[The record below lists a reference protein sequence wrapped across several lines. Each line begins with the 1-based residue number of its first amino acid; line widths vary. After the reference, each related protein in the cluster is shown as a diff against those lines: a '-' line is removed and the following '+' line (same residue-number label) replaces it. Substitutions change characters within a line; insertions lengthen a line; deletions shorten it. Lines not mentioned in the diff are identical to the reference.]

1 MTINQTLRGL
11 LLTLTIHA
19 AVCAYGEEEV
29 LITRDI
35 HYGSDPL
42 QTVDVY
48 ATNYCKLNTCPVVM
62 WVHGGG
68 WKRGDTGGTSSTDMQ
83 TLWARQGIVMVG
95 VNYRLTPD
103 VQHPALVQDIA
114 AAFNW
119 TTSNIAQYGGDKRRI
134 SLLGH
139 SAGAHLVALVAT
151 DPRYLAAY
159 GLKISTDIRDVFP
172 IDTASFDLTDK
183 SSVFV
188 SALVKDAFG
197 TDPAVLNDASP
208 IWQVNAKGAYPPFLI
223 AATSARPD
231 AINTSQTLQAK
242 LRSANDSADVMVMDY
257 GNAGQLQAHG
267 LIAEDLA
274 NLDSAMTKALLRRVT
289 TPAIDTEVLMDWAQ
303 MSYPQLFPGPQ
314 TSITAPPYVYRH
326 YPTTGNYLGVS
337 GKTVYVFGL
346 VSPNATSPQAVGQFD
361 DFKCRIYPGDCD

>member
-1 MTINQTLRGL
+1 MTITGL
-11 LLTLTIHA
+11 A
-19 AVCAYGEEEV
+19 CGEEEV
-29 LITRDI
+29 HITRDI
-35 HYGSDPL
+35 HYGPDEL

-48 ATNYCKLNTCPVVM
+48 QTNYCKLNTCPVVM

-68 WKRGDTGGTSSTDMQ
+68 WKRGDTGGASSTEFQ
-83 TLWARQGIVMVG
+83 TLWAKQGIVAVG

-119 TTSNIAQYGGDKRRI
+119 TRNNIAQYGGDKLRI

-159 GLKISTDIRDVFP
+159 GLRIDTDIRDVFP

-183 SSVFV
+183 SSFFV

-197 TDPAVLNDASP
+197 TDPAVLKDASP
-208 IWQVNAKGAYPPFLI
+208 IWQVNAKGSYPPFLI
-223 AATSARPD
+223 AATAARPD
-231 AINTSQTLQAK
+231 AVNTSQILQTK
-242 LRSANDSADVMVMDY
+242 LRATNDSADLMIMDY
-257 GNAGQLQAHG
+257 PGANQLEAHA

-274 NLDSAMTKALLRRVT
+274 NLNSPMTKALLRRVT
-289 TPAIDTEVLMDWAQ
+289 TPTIDAEVLLDWAE
-303 MSYPQLFPGPQ
+303 MSYPQLFPGTQ
-314 TSITAPPYVYRH
+314 KSLVSPPYVYRY
-326 YPTTGNYLGVS
+326 YPATGNYAGVS
-337 GKTVYVFGL
+337 GKTVYVFGAAF
-346 VSPNATSPQAVGQFD
+346 PGAKSPQAVGQLE
-361 DFKCRIYPGDCD
+361 DFKCRMYPGDC